1 MFYEAL
7 LDLGSNEFGPVNEV
21 EMAYFVMTLMAS
33 SLLNALIFG
42 DIASL
47 MAIISRRSQIY
58 QERLDSANTV
68 MANIKLDEW
77 TQDEI
82 REFF

>member
-1 MFYEAL
+1 

-21 EMAYFVMTLMAS
+21 EMVYFVATLLAS
-33 SLLNALIFG
+33 AILNAVIFG

-47 MAIISRRSQIY
+47 MEILSRKSHVY
-58 QERLDSANTV
+58 QGRLDSANTV

-77 TQDEI
+77 T
-82 REFF
+82 

>member
-68 MANIKLDEW
+68 MANIQLDEW

>member
-21 EMAYFVMTLMAS
+21 EMLYFVMTLLAS

-42 DIASL
+42 DIATL
-47 MAIISRRSQIY
+47 LAILSKRSSMY
-58 QERLDSANTV
+58 
-68 MANIKLDEW
+68 
-77 TQDEI
+77 
-82 REFF
+82 